1 MFPRQLQ
8 ALPCLELLT
17 KQLCFSKQT
26 NVQRVK
32 GSEGNYWKEISP

>member
-17 KQLCFSKQT
+17 KQLSFSKQT
-26 NVQRVK
+26 YMQK
-32 GSEGNYWKEISP
+32 GKGQ